1 MYIQV
6 LNILKTTNKTS
17 TMSENG
23 ASTSKAPVAN
33 RGIDHPLVDVQP
45 FRMSDLQP
53 KYAHQIDHADDNPD
67 AHGWYAGLS
76 ELCQYLHALRLLS

>member
-1 MYIQV
+1 
-6 LNILKTTNKTS
+6 
-17 TMSENG
+17 MSENG
-23 ASTSKAPVAN
+23 ASTSKAPVNN

-53 KYAHQIDHADDNPD
+53 KYAHQINHADDNPD

-76 ELCQYLHALRLLS
+76 ELRQYLHALRFLS